1 MDDDKA
7 ERARVYSKIAPLITA
22 FAHETG
28 EQPFHA
34 EELRQYVLAR
44 TSGIAPSSPDRILRD
59 MRTNGILDYEVTNRR
74 QSLYRFHN
82 GESEMNEA
90 VVKPSELVAQ
100 YIQLR
105 DAKDAATQKYKDFC
119 ATHFGGPME
128 EIEMKL
134 LKLFNDLGV
143 DNLNARGIGTAYRL
157 TQVSVTIADPREF
170 RRHVIGNEQW
180 DLADWRASKTAIND
194 LVEKGEPLPPGI
206 NRVARYT
213 IGIRRS

>member
-1 MDDDKA
+1 M
-7 ERARVYSKIAPLITA
+7 RRVRPQRGKTLG
-22 FAHETG
+22 G
-28 EQPFHA
+28 EKYFM
-34 EELRQYVLAR
+34 
-44 TSGIAPSSPDRILRD
+44 SGIEEFWAARGW
-59 MRTNGILDYEVTNRR
+59 TTENET
-74 QSLYRFHN
+74 
-82 GESEMNEA
+82 MNEV

-119 ATHFGGPME
+119 ALHFGGPME
-128 EIEMKL
+128 EIESKL
-134 LKLFNDLGV
+134 LKLFNELGV

-170 RRHVIGNEQW
+170 RRHVIGNEAW

-194 LVEKGEPLPPGI
+194 LIEKGEPLPPGI